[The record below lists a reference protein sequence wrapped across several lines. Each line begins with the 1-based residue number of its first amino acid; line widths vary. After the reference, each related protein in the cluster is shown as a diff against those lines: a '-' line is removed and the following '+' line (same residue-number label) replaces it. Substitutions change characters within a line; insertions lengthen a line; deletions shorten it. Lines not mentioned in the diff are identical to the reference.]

1 MGEESKGNCRFV
13 HNTPPCI
20 ANERPRS
27 LCAAEDSEES
37 KEAMV
42 TPGDAAA
49 ADWDDGSFGAYSQW
63 EFFIDFHFV
72 HFFI

>member
-1 MGEESKGNCRFV
+1 MAENGEAMRNSSQ
-13 HNTPPCI
+13 
-20 ANERPRS
+20 ERPRS
-27 LCAAEDSEES
+27 KLCAAVGIEES